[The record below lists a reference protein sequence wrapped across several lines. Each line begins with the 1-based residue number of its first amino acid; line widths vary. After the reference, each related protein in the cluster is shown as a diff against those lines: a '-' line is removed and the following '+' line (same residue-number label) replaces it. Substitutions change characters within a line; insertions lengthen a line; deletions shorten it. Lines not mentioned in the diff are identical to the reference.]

1 MARGIIFLALKD
13 QLRNQ
18 KTTSAHSYSLAEGM
32 EMGPISTR
40 AIRQQLFS
48 S

>member
-1 MARGIIFLALKD
+1 MARGIIFLALRD

-32 EMGPISTR
+32 EMEPIRTR
-40 AIRQQLFS
+40 ASRQQVFS

>member
-1 MARGIIFLALKD
+1 MARGIIFLALRD

-18 KTTSAHSYSLAEGM
+18 KTTLAHSYSLAEGM
-32 EMGPISTR
+32 EMEPISTQ
-40 AIRQQLFS
+40 ANRQQLFS